1 MKFPLATLALIAAAA
16 LAGCAN
22 TNVAVR
28 AGDPPPLGSSY
39 QSASVHA
46 ELNSNPYFSLL
57 FLRMFAAGVE
67 RNYSDWRYGP
77 DQRAAPQLDENR
89 AIAERD
95 CSQPLMAPSANLR
108 CK

>member
-1 MKFPLATLALIAAAA
+1 MNIPGASFALIAAVA

-22 TNVAVR
+22 TNIAFR
-28 AGDPPPLGSSY
+28 AGNPPPPGSSY

-57 FLRMFAAGVE
+57 YLGMFAAGVE
-67 RNYSDWRYGP
+67 RNYADLQYAP
-77 DQRAAPQLDENR
+77 DRRAAPQMDSGR
-89 AIAERD
+89 AIVERD
-95 CSQPLMAPSANLR
+95 CSQPMAAPSANLR

>member
-1 MKFPLATLALIAAAA
+1 MKSLPATVALIAAVA

-22 TNVAVR
+22 TNIAFR
-28 AGDPPPLGSSY
+28 SGNPPPLGSSY

-57 FLRMFAAGVE
+57 FLGMFAAGVE
-67 RNYSDWRYGP
+67 RNYSDLQYGP
-77 DQRAAPQLDENR
+77 DRRACRPTAAP
-89 AIAERD
+89 
-95 CSQPLMAPSANLR
+95 PSANLR

>member
-1 MKFPLATLALIAAAA
+1 MKSTPVAVALIAAA
-16 LAGCAN
+16 LLGGCAN
-22 TNVAVR
+22 TNLAFR
-28 AGDPPPLGSSY
+28 GGNPPPVGSSY

-57 FLRMFAAGVE
+57 FLGVFAAGVE
-67 RNYSDWRYGP
+67 NNYLDWRYGP
-77 DQRAAPQLDENR
+77 SRGRVPQLDANR

-95 CSQPLMAPSANLR
+95 CSQPLAPTSANLR